1 MQSNV
6 RKTAM
11 PTAAGILSI
20 ISGAFK
26 LLALLVLIAVGL
38 IWAVAPY
45 RLDRVRP
52 EVIFALAAFVLLVL
66 GILSIIGGVYC
77 LRRKNFGLSLAG
89 AIAALLPFNLLG
101 IAAVILVAMSKPEF
115 DVHNQNLQPVQ
126 PSQPSPPSQPI
137 GPSQPGQPNIDTT
150 KKE

>member
-1 MQSNV
+1 MQPNV

-26 LLALLVLIAVGL
+26 LLAFLILLAFGFF
-38 IWAVAPY
+38 WAVAPY

-52 EVIFALAAFVLLVL
+52 EVLFGLAAFILLAL
-66 GILSIIGGVYC
+66 GVLSIIGGVYC

-115 DVHNQNLQPVQ
+115 DVSHQPPQPGQPAQ
-126 PSQPSPPSQPI
+126 PSQPR
-137 GPSQPGQPNIDTT
+137 QPGQPGQPG
-150 KKE
+150 

>member
-1 MQSNV
+1 MQPNV

-26 LLALLVLIAVGL
+26 LLAFLVLIVVGL
-38 IWAVAPY
+38 FWAVAPY

-52 EVIFALAAFVLLVL
+52 EVLFGLAAFVLLVL
-66 GILSIIGGVYC
+66 GVLSIIGGVYC

-115 DVHNQNLQPVQ
+115 DVVNQPPQPGQ
-126 PSQPSPPSQPI
+126 PAQPSPPSQPTT
-137 GPSQPGQPNIDTT
+137 PG
-150 KKE
+150 